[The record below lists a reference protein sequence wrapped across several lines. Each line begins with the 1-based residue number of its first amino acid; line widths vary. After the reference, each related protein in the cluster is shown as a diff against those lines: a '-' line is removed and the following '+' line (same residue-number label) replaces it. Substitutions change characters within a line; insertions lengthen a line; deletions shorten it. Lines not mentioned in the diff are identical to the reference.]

1 MLIEEW
7 KQFAI
12 SENYKYLLIVKDL
25 EDGELFPVY
34 FHTESKVKEYCNN
47 IISESKLK
55 VINLIK
61 NETS

>member
-1 MLIEEW
+1 MSIENWMEFA
-7 KQFAI
+7 KQ
-12 SENYKYLLIVKDL
+12 ENYQFILIVRDL

-34 FHTESKVKEYCNN
+34 FHTENKAKEYCNN

-61 NETS
+61 SQ